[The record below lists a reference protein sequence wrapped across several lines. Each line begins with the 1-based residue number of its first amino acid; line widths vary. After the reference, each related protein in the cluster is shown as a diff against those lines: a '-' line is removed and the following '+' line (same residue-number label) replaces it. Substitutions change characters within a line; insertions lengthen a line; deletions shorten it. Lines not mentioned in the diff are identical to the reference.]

1 MKALRTL
8 KRTLGVPD
16 FVVGQDG
23 ERIRAGNDVIVSKG
37 DTAYGIGV
45 VLHIEPVEQTAI
57 VRLYPWLS
65 PDWDGETYT
74 FPASWVSLDHE
85 YMERK
90 ALR

>member
-45 VLHIEPVEQTAI
+45 VLHIEPAQQIAI

-65 PDWDGETYT
+65 PDWDGEVHT

>member
-1 MKALRTL
+1 MTVLKTL
-8 KRTLGVPD
+8 KKTLGVPD
-16 FVVGQDG
+16 FVVGQNG
-23 ERIRAGNDVIVSKG
+23 NHIRTGDDVVVSK
-37 DTAYGIGV
+37 DSTAYGVGV
-45 VLHIEPVEQTAI
+45 VQHIEPAKQIVV